1 AGVPRA
7 QLVAPARQPPV
18 VEFAVVAVK
27 GGGMSH
33 KPMRI
38 GEETR
43 PYVRVALRDTLEAYD
58 LVDLL
63 DLMADICQQNA
74 DNAGRGSLGLPPEA
88 WKLRADNLREAAESL
103 ERQAGDRSPA
113 AGDEDGFS

>member
-1 AGVPRA
+1 
-7 QLVAPARQPPV
+7 
-18 VEFAVVAVK
+18 
-27 GGGMSH
+27 
-33 KPMRI
+33 MRI

-74 DNAGRGSLGLPPEA
+74 DNAGRGTLGLPA
-88 WKLRADNLREAAESL
+88 GDWQLRADTLREAAESL
-103 ERQAGDRSPA
+103 EGQAGDGASATGDDDGRS
-113 AGDEDGFS
+113 

>member
-1 AGVPRA
+1 VSA
-7 QLVAPARQPPV
+7 APL
-18 VEFAVVAVK
+18 
-27 GGGMSH
+27 
-33 KPMRI
+33 RI

-74 DNAGRGSLGLPPEA
+74 ENAGRGTLGLPPA
-88 WKLRADNLREAAESL
+88 GWQLRADVLRNAAESL
-103 ERQAGDRSPA
+103 ESQTRPST
-113 AGDEDGFS
+113 DGE